1 MRECTLL
8 ERGFIAAIVCCRHL
22 LVRSL
27 ACASI
32 AALAAT
38 AHADDERLEV
48 GSATVDV
55 VQGVLLLNAQL
66 ELALPEGARQAVRDG
81 VELTLDIELK
91 LYRERS
97 FWLDDAIATLEQRY
111 ELSYHALTERYVVRN
126 RNSGAQSTY
135 ATLDEALDQLRTI
148 RSLPILDQSLLDL
161 RRNYEARLRAT
172 LDIHT
177 LPGSLRVVLFWTDDW
192 QQRSDWY
199 AWPLKP

>member
-1 MRECTLL
+1 M
-8 ERGFIAAIVCCRHL
+8 AAFAMTV
-22 LVRSL
+22 
-27 ACASI
+27 
-32 AALAAT
+32 
-38 AHADDERLEV
+38 HADEQLEV

-66 ELALPEGARQAVRDG
+66 ELALPDGARQAVRDG

-111 ELSYHALTERYVVRN
+111 ELNYHALTERYVVRN

-161 RRNYEARLRAT
+161 SKSYEARLRAT

-177 LPGSLRVVLFWTDDW
+177 LPGSLRMVLFWTDDW